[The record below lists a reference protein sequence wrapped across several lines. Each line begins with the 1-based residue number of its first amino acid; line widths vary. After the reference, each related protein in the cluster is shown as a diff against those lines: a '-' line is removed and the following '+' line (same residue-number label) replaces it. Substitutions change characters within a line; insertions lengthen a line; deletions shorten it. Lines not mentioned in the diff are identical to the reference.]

1 MEEEKVV
8 KKKQKKV
15 WPIVILMLIIG
26 LAVGGVGSYYCFE
39 VINKKD
45 TTTENKNTTE
55 KNKDVTENNKT
66 EEISTDSPYI
76 NELVDQYD
84 TYFVSN
90 VELADTLYG
99 KDKTNITDLS
109 EDYLRALVIQKS
121 NNGLGNNLYVTGDSF
136 QNSVKILFG
145 TQVQLINK
153 DLSIHKG
160 CTSYQYYNG
169 SYSIKPSEGGCG
181 GTSASYLQRKVIKAV
196 KSTDTLEITIA
207 YAIINEVTNTVSTDS
222 QAANKI
228 EGLTADSVDII
239 RDKEKLPQFKYVYT
253 YDKTNLGYYLN
264 YIQKVK

>member
-26 LAVGGVGSYYCFE
+26 LVVGVVGSYYYFE

-45 TTTENKNTTE
+45 TTTENKKTAE

-121 NNGLGNNLYVTGDSF
+121 NKGLGNNLYVTGDSF
-136 QNSVKILFG
+136 QNNVKILFG
-145 TQVQLINK
+145 TQIQLINK
-153 DLSIHKG
+153 DFSIHKG

-181 GTSASYLQRKVIKAV
+181 GTSAAYLQRKVIKAV
-196 KSTDTLEITIA
+196 KSADTLEITIA
-207 YAIINEVTNTVSTDS
+207 YAVINEVTNTVSTDT

>member
-136 QNSVKILFG
+136 QNNVKILFG
-145 TQVQLINK
+145 TQIQLINK
-153 DLSIHKG
+153 DFSIHKG

-181 GTSASYLQRKVIKAV
+181 GTSAAYLQRKVIKAV
-196 KSTDTLEITIA
+196 KSADTLEITIA

>member
-26 LAVGGVGSYYCFE
+26 LAVGGVGSYYYFE

-45 TTTENKNTTE
+45 TTTENKKTAE
-55 KNKDVTENNKT
+55 KNKSATENNKT
-66 EEISTDSPYI
+66 EEIPADSLYI
-76 NELVDQYD
+76 NKLIEQYD
-84 TYFVSN
+84 YVM
-90 VELADTLYG
+90 VGRLEIADQLYS
-99 KDKTNITDLS
+99 KDKTNVSDLA
-109 EDYLRALVIQKS
+109 DYYLRALIVKNLGSPSVISGQE
-121 NNGLGNNLYVTGDSF
+121 F
-136 QNSVKILFG
+136 QRVSKMLFG
-145 TQVQLINK
+145 AQVQLANQ
-153 DLSIHKG
+153 DFDFA
-160 CTSYQYYNG
+160 CDTYQYDG
-169 SYSIKPSEGGCG
+169 QSYSRKIIGGCG

-207 YAIINEVTNTVSTDS
+207 YAITNEITNSVSTDS
-222 QAANKI
+222 KSVNKI
-228 EGLTADSVDII
+228 EGLTADNFDIV